1 MLTIENLHKQ
11 YGAQKILEDAE
22 LFVGW
27 GDRVGLVGP
36 NGTGKTTIFRMIAG
50 LEEPDSGKVRF
61 DDHVSCDMLLQESQC
76 RLGVTVREEMLS
88 AFREADAAQANIE
101 ALSAKLGGEDGF
113 NADSFE
119 HREALRQ
126 LSQAQTQ
133 LEMQESHTME
143 ARIGRVLKGLG
154 FGDDALD
161 RLTDTY
167 SGGWQM
173 RIAMAK
179 LLLREPD
186 LLLLDEPT
194 NHLDMAARKWLQNY
208 LDEYP
213 GSVFL
218 ISHEPKFLDA
228 VCSRIVELDEHKLRD
243 YTGNYSNYHR
253 VKHEERERQIAAY
266 ERQQRELERQ
276 QEFIDRFGAKNTK
289 ATQVK
294 SREKMLDKMELVEAP
309 KAAPRAIAFM
319 FPAAP
324 KSAQDALRLRNVS
337 KNYDDHVVLLEINMR
352 VNRGDRVAIL
362 GPNGAGKST
371 LLRILAGVEEPSEG
385 TREEGR
391 NVLIGYFA
399 QHQAEALDPERT
411 VLQEVLHG
419 LESQPEGQARGLLG
433 RLLIRGDEVY
443 KPIRV
448 LSGGERSRVAL
459 AKFLMKPAN
468 VLLLDEP
475 TNHLDPASRAV
486 LQEALGT
493 FEGSI
498 VVVSHDQPFVN
509 AVAKEAYTVENGVL
523 IERREPLV
531 PQKHHKKK

>member
-1 MLTIENLHKQ
+1 
-11 YGAQKILEDAE
+11 
-22 LFVGW
+22 
-27 GDRVGLVGP
+27 
-36 NGTGKTTIFRMIAG
+36 
-50 LEEPDSGKVRF
+50 
-61 DDHVSCDMLLQESQC
+61 
-76 RLGVTVREEMLS
+76 
-88 AFREADAAQANIE
+88 
-101 ALSAKLGGEDGF
+101 
-113 NADSFE
+113 
-119 HREALRQ
+119 
-126 LSQAQTQ
+126 
-133 LEMQESHTME
+133 
-143 ARIGRVLKGLG
+143 
-154 FGDDALD
+154 
-161 RLTDTY
+161 
-167 SGGWQM
+167 
-173 RIAMAK
+173 
-179 LLLREPD
+179 
-186 LLLLDEPT
+186 
-194 NHLDMAARKWLQNY
+194 
-208 LDEYP
+208 
-213 GSVFL
+213 
-218 ISHEPKFLDA
+218 
-228 VCSRIVELDEHKLRD
+228 
-243 YTGNYSNYHR
+243 
-253 VKHEERERQIAAY
+253 
-266 ERQQRELERQ
+266 
-276 QEFIDRFGAKNTK
+276 
-289 ATQVK
+289 
-294 SREKMLDKMELVEAP
+294 
-309 KAAPRAIAFM
+309 
-319 FPAAP
+319 
-324 KSAQDALRLRNVS
+324 
-337 KNYDDHVVLLEINMR
+337 VLLEINMR

-509 AVAKEAYTVENGVL
+509 AVAKEAYTVEDGVL